1 MRNVLR
7 PGEIILVFI
16 LFTAAS
22 LVYSW
27 PLPERLFDAIPYAYN
42 QDPARETAFMFQ
54 GDHLQA
60 YYHFRLLKDAF
71 LGQIEFFSNPY
82 EFSTE
87 HQLPLPSTHFLPLSV
102 LYLPFSFI
110 SGVLAYN
117 VFLLMAFAA
126 GGLAMYLWAKELT
139 GSRIGALVAATVFN
153 FVPLRQVELFG
164 GHPSGHAIFLF
175 PLTLFFFDR
184 AVRLKSVNS
193 SAMGGLCALVL
204 ALQYNFFSYFLLMFL
219 MAYIPWRL
227 APAIAKA
234 LRSGMPGVEL
244 SRLMIAGVPFAAG
257 ILAAIGWMLYFK
269 TKIVSGAAFESGR
282 TMGEVALFS
291 PPLSAAWDPVTN
303 WSVYLGIPFAAAAA
317 AAAWIPFGL
326 VKKRKGAPDAIFFLA
341 VFALTYFLAFG
352 ATLNGAI
359 PLYSLFYDHFP
370 YFNLSRSPVK
380 IMVIT
385 VSALAV
391 LAAIVTAAAMRAKKP
406 AAALI
411 LGLTA
416 LAAVDYHSGR
426 GVGLCLLDRDN
437 KVYERIARTK
447 DAKVLNVPIWPG
459 ESSWSS
465 IYQYYAVESATP
477 MINGYTPLVSKSY
490 IDNVFWPLFPVNS
503 GDITGD
509 QARLMKKMGVTH
521 VVFHEEAYP
530 PKVSAYPQTL
540 ALERLAASP
549 YLDLVERKPP
559 LTLLKLSSRPR
570 NGEAA
575 PLFTSPIGH
584 MIQAESL
591 HRRLGTPVDDPA
603 ALNGVAL
610 AAPPATEGDGDGV
623 INAGPYMTFPAG
635 AYRAVFRLK
644 VDDNSL
650 PGLLAGID
658 VAGDEGRIILAERKI
673 AGAGFAAA
681 GEYQEFTLEYSLEPG
696 QPWQVEFRAHVIG
709 ETRVWFDSVYVLFA
723 DRSDPAWEYEAE
735 EMFYTGGI
743 EHDAEAGDGK
753 AVISIPGRDPA
764 DMVIRGPGRILSA
777 GDYTARFRM
786 KTSGAGDSSDTVAWI
801 EARSASSGK
810 ALGRR
815 AVMAQDMP
823 GEWEYGDAALPF
835 SIPEDD
841 AVEFYVISTGAA
853 RLTVD
858 GFRIESVAR

>member
-1 MRNVLR
+1 MRNVLK

-27 PLPERLFDAIPYAYN
+27 PLPERMFDAIPYAYD

-71 LGQIEFFSNPY
+71 LGRIEFFSNPY
-82 EFSTE
+82 EFATE
-87 HQLPLPSTHFLPLSV
+87 HQPRLPSTSFLPLSV

-139 GSRIGALVAATVFN
+139 GSRMGALAAAVVFN
-153 FVPLRQVELFG
+153 LVPLRQVELFG

-184 AVRLKSVNS
+184 AVRLKSVPS
-193 SAMGGLCALVL
+193 SALGGACALVL
-204 ALQYNFFSYFLLMFL
+204 ALQYNFFSYFLLMLL
-219 MAYIPWRL
+219 MVYIPWRL
-227 APAIAKA
+227 IPAVAKA

-244 SRLMIAGVPFAAG
+244 SRLAVAGVPFAAG
-257 ILAAIGWMLYFK
+257 ILAAIGWMFYFK
-269 TKIVSGAAFESGR
+269 TKMVSTAAFESGR

-291 PPLSAAWDPVTN
+291 PPLSAAWDPGTN
-303 WSVYLGIPFAAAAA
+303 WSVYLGIPFAAAVAA
-317 AAAWIPFGL
+317 AIWIPFGL
-326 VKKRKGAPDAIFFLA
+326 VKKRRGAPDAVFFLA
-341 VFALTYFLAFG
+341 VFAVTYILAFG
-352 ATLNGAI
+352 ATLNDTI

-370 YFNLSRSPVK
+370 YFNLSRSPAK

-385 VSALAV
+385 VSALSI
-391 LAAIVTAAAMRAKKP
+391 LAAIMTSAAMRAGKP

-411 LGLTA
+411 IALTA
-416 LAAVDYHSGR
+416 LAAIDYHSGR

-437 KVYERIARTK
+437 KVYERIARAK
-447 DAKVLNVPIWPG
+447 DPKVLNVPIWPG

-465 IYQYYAVESATP
+465 IYQYYAVESGTP

-559 LTLLKLSSRPR
+559 LTLLKLSGGPR
-570 NGEAA
+570 NGEAV

-591 HRRLGTPVDDPA
+591 PRRLGIPTPDPA
-603 ALNGVAL
+603 ALNGAAL
-610 AAPPATEGDGDGV
+610 AADPATGGDGI

-635 AYRAVFRLK
+635 SYRATFRLK
-644 VDDNSL
+644 VDDDAS
-650 PGLLAGID
+650 PHPLARVD
-658 VAGDEGRIILAERKI
+658 VAGDEGRIILAEREI
-673 AGAGFAAA
+673 TGADFAAA

-696 QPWQVEFRAHVIG
+696 RPWQVEFRARLIG
-709 ETRVWFDSVYVLFA
+709 EARVWFDSVYVLFA

-743 EHDAEAGDGK
+743 TADTAAHGGK
-753 AVISIPGRDPA
+753 AVVSIPGRDPA
-764 DMVIRGPGRILSA
+764 DMVIRGPGRVFPA

-786 KTSGAGDSSDTVAWI
+786 KTGGAGDSSGAVAWI

-815 AVMAQDMP
+815 AVTAKDMP
-823 GEWEYGDAALPF
+823 GEWEYGEAALPF
-835 SIPEDD
+835 SMPRED

-853 RLTVD
+853 RLAVD
-858 GFRIESVAR
+858 GFRIEGAPR